1 MRPTSSLTGRR
12 LTNRILHVG
21 QPAGSAAPASRADAE
36 FARAD
41 RHSRKVR
48 ILKFGLPIAAGAM
61 VLIGIGVAWVARTLP
76 GDLSFA
82 STSIENGRLVMQD
95 PRLTG
100 NDSSDRPY
108 AMVARRAI
116 QSSMGGGGVDL
127 EEIRAD
133 VAVDAQTNATITAG
147 NGFYDVASEQLKLF
161 DDIVVSTTNGIQI
174 RLAAADI
181 DLGAGR
187 MLGHGAITITT
198 PSQRLESGSVSIA
211 EGGQVLSFGE
221 RVKLTLL
228 PTATDQPPSE

>member
-1 MRPTSSLTGRR
+1 M
-12 LTNRILHVG
+12 TNRSIQVRQAAG
-21 QPAGSAAPASRADAE
+21 PARPSSRAEAE
-36 FARAD
+36 FARA
-41 RHSRKVR
+41 RSHSRKVR
-48 ILKFGLPIAAGAM
+48 LLKFGLPVAAIAM
-61 VLIGIGVAWVARTLP
+61 VLAGVAVAWVARSLP

-116 QSSMGGGGVDL
+116 QSATGGGVDL

-161 DDIVVSTTNGIQI
+161 DDIAVSTTSGIQI
-174 RLAAADI
+174 QLGAADI
-181 DLGAGR
+181 DLAAGR
-187 MLGHGAITITT
+187 MLGHGAVTVTT
-198 PSQRLESGSVSIA
+198 PNQRLESGSVSIA
-211 EGGQVLSFGE
+211 ENGSVLSFGN
-221 RVKLTLL
+221 RVRLTLL
-228 PTATDQPPSE
+228 PTATDEITSE